1 MTRLIENT
9 GISILDSVIIIR
21 VGVERVNSDVALSF
35 SGSLLSTAFRYA
47 RDSSKYPS
55 SLAATAM
62 LNNSSIEKLRGV
74 FLDFVGKL
82 SSPSAWSLRSVN
94 SETQRKGD
102 EPLPPDDC
110 DKPICSN
117 IRTATERSNNAM
129 LIFFIFVER
138 FSAPNPTDSAHF
150 HYFYHAQTAC
160 QRVTHQRGR
169 IWVARL
175 VLHLFDSEPPLGIA
189 RRSRSWDIL
198 NRVLSHCFS

>member
-21 VGVERVNSDVALSF
+21 IGVERVNSDVALSF

-82 SSPSAWSLRSVN
+82 SSPSAWSLRSP
-94 SETQRKGD
+94 K
-102 EPLPPDDC
+102 
-110 DKPICSN
+110 
-117 IRTATERSNNAM
+117 
-129 LIFFIFVER
+129 
-138 FSAPNPTDSAHF
+138 
-150 HYFYHAQTAC
+150 
-160 QRVTHQRGR
+160 
-169 IWVARL
+169 
-175 VLHLFDSEPPLGIA
+175 
-189 RRSRSWDIL
+189 
-198 NRVLSHCFS
+198 